1 MKQRDGLYLTI
12 YEDLKHKI
20 EEFVYK
26 PNERLSEI
34 SLSKKYNVSRTPIK
48 QALNKL
54 ENDGAVYVAPQIGTF
69 VSKINLDHVNEFFT
83 IRYLLEIAIVDEVKA
98 NINDNGKKRLTE
110 NIKKQ
115 KELLKKYE
123 DYDSIEL
130 SKKFWY
136 FDNEMHGIIFDVVE
150 KNFVWEYI
158 LSQSLQFNRFRVL
171 SVSTGEQYLEKK
183 INEHQLIFEYIVEKK
198 EMDIK
203 KIYNEHLFSSL
214 QHNISELRKQ
224 YPLYFE

>member
-12 YEDLKHKI
+12 YEDLKQKI